1 MVILKV
7 FVYVWNIPCLAS
19 FKKFKSYLNNFS
31 ESESHL
37 IKMKSRDFHSFPC
50 IYTLMSKCPAGCK
63 ISCFNFIFFN
73 LWSRKEEDF
82 LFIFVFFFFLSCI
95 ALKNKGQV
103 HAVHQRMM
111 RRAGQG
117 GEGNSHTS
125 KGKWR
130 HCSWDIELIKFL
142 AWISF

>member
-82 LFIFVFFFFLSCI
+82 LFIFVFVFVLHSIEKQKSSMCSSPKDEEEEGR
-95 ALKNKGQV
+95 A
-103 HAVHQRMM
+103 
-111 RRAGQG
+111 RRKTG

-125 KGKWR
+125 KGKWKY
-130 HCSWDIELIKFL
+130 CS
-142 AWISF
+142 